1 MLRNRDHRILLG
13 LAAGFFCLAAGL
25 AGCQGK
31 KSRSQAVETVRPAF
45 GAIRLTVSTTGTV
58 EPQNRL
64 ELKPPIAGRAEEIL
78 VKEGDRVRRGQIL
91 AWLSSTER
99 AALIDAA
106 RSQGEKTLAEWADA
120 YKAAPVVSPINGTV
134 IVRGVEPGQT
144 VSVNDAILVLSD
156 RLIVK
161 AQVDET
167 DIGKLKVGQDAL
179 VSLDAYP
186 EIQVPSRVDHIAYE
200 SQVISNVTIY
210 QVDILPREVPPVF
223 RSGMS
228 ATADIVLEAKDRALL
243 APREAVQTVN
253 GKFYVALSQGEGKPS
268 LPREVQVG
276 LQSEGQVEII
286 SGVSPDDLLAVE
298 AVDLSLLQG
307 KGDSGKT
314 NPFMPRRPGRNR
326 DRSR

>member
-1 MLRNRDHRILLG
+1 MLRNRNHRILLG

-106 RSQGEKTLAEWADA
+106 RSQGEQALAEWADA

-210 QVDILPREVPPVF
+210 KVDILPKAVPPVF

-243 APREAVQTVN
+243 VPREAVQAVN

-276 LQSEGQVEII
+276 LQSEGQVEIM
-286 SGVSPDDLLAVE
+286 SGVSPEDVLAVE

-307 KGDSGKT
+307 KGDGGKT